1 MARVPGASAY
11 AFERGRACVLASL
24 LFVFM
29 AGCDTAPG
37 PVDVSERPP
46 VVSEF
51 AVEPGVLIPDGTAG
65 AGAAIEADVQVSW
78 SVSDPDGDV
87 DRVFVLIQSPNPG
100 GAPVGSAEVSG
111 VSGRMQTTVRVSIPA
126 GAVGMYPVTVVASDR
141 RGTMSNRLIGRLDVE
156 GSGSPPVILDVV
168 APERVV
174 RPAAGEPPVPITLV
188 AHVSDP
194 DGAANI
200 ARVQVVANGTATLL
214 LCDDGGQG
222 TCNGG
227 FGSSGDETAG
237 DARYTLTIQL
247 TSGNA
252 PGTNVFVFQ
261 ARDRSGLDSGTVER
275 TIIVE

>member
-1 MARVPGASAY
+1 MWRDSWRLSG
-11 AFERGRACVLASL
+11 LL
-24 LFVFM
+24 LFFM
-29 AGCDTAPG
+29 FGCDAAPG
-37 PVDVSERPP
+37 PADLTERPP
-46 VVSEF
+46 VVSALE
-51 AVEPGVLIPDGTAG
+51 VEPGVIIPGGTANP
-65 AGAAIEADVQVSW
+65 GAAIEADVQVSW

-100 GAPVGSAEVSG
+100 GAPVGTAEVSG

-126 GAVGMYPVTVVASDR
+126 GAVGMYPITVVASDR
-141 RGTMSNRLIGRLDVE
+141 RGTMSNRLIGRLEVA
-156 GSGSPPVILDVV
+156 GSGAPPVILDVE

-188 AHVSDP
+188 AHVTDP

-200 ARVQVVANGTATLL
+200 ARVQVVANGSATLL

-222 TCNGG
+222 ICNGG

-237 DARYTLTIQL
+237 DGRYTLTIQL

-261 ARDRSGLDSGTVER
+261 ARDRSGLDSETVQR